1 MGDPT
6 DSMRVLVASVEH
18 GGFTAAAERLELTP
32 SAVSKIIARLEERLG
47 VRLLKRTT
55 RRIGLTPEGES
66 YYAGAKFILA
76 EIDEM
81 EAAVGAS
88 STRPKGL
95 LRINSGS
102 VFATTQLMQKLPIFL
117 DRYPDISV
125 SVDITDRIVD
135 LHSERADLAIRAGP
149 VGDTSLVVRK
159 IADIERVICAAPA
172 YLARHGTPERPEDL
186 TRHNC
191 LLVADQPQLGRW
203 PFHTADG
210 QTTTI
215 EVKGQATVATADAL
229 VKLAVAGAGIVRLG
243 DMVVAEAIQSGA
255 LVPLLKEATV
265 VEPVPIAA
273 VYPGGRHRSPK
284 VRVFVEFLIEQFRD
298 APWRLPPRR

>member
-1 MGDPT
+1 MT
-6 DSMRVLVASVEH
+6 DSTDPMRVLVAAVEL

-32 SAVSKIIARLEERLG
+32 SAVSKIVARLEERLG

-66 YYAGAKFILA
+66 YFAGAKFILA

-88 STRPKGL
+88 STHPKGL
-95 LRINSGS
+95 LRVNSGS

-117 DRYPDISV
+117 DRYPDVSV

-135 LHSERADLAIRAGP
+135 LQSERADLAIRAGP

-159 IADIERVICAAPA
+159 IADIERVICAAPS
-172 YLARHGTPERPEDL
+172 YLARHGTPRRPEDL
-186 TRHNC
+186 AHHSC

-203 PFHTADG
+203 PFRTESG
-210 QTTTI
+210 ITTV
-215 EVKGQATVATADAL
+215 EVKGQATVAAADAL
-229 VKLAVAGAGIVRLG
+229 VKLAIAGAGIVRLG
-243 DMVVAEAIQSGA
+243 DMIVAEAIQSGT
-255 LVPLLKEATV
+255 LVPLLDEFNV

-284 VRVFVEFLIEQFRD
+284 VRVFADFLIEQFRH
-298 APWRLPPRR
+298 APWRIPRQR